1 MENKNEKN
9 DFKKELKD
17 RKKKGIIAY
26 IITISALIIF
36 TIVVWGIVNKQKNN
50 DTIENS
56 TETPT
61 EVSTIVQDI
70 VAIDD
75 NGDVVD
81 ATTGKKLSDE
91 DDPFNKANVMF
102 KEIPGL
108 VVGKTEPY
116 FYPMKVFVCTKCG
129 ELSPL
134 DKQIDE
140 EVSKLKEDGIIST
153 TSNGKVK
160 INEDKNTQTITV
172 TTNANTN
179 EVITAT
185 TESGQ
190 DVTNV
195 VKEQKNTQENTT
207 QTIAK
212 KTTESTTE
220 KTTQGTTEKTTQST
234 IEKTTESTTEKTTE
248 HTHKYTSTRVEATC
262 TQNGKITY
270 KCSCGDSYTETIKA
284 TGHKWG
290 STYTEVTDRQDPQ
303 GYYQEQLISNTGIN
317 LTTTYGIT
325 SYDEFASFI
334 DTLDDE
340 EYMRIG
346 DGFYTTTVWVQQ
358 SDGYEEITT
367 YHKCETCGQV
377 EVVSVE
383 KRTIN

>member
-1 MENKNEKN
+1 MENKNENN

-81 ATTGKKLSDE
+81 ATTGKKLS
-91 DDPFNKANVMF
+91 
-102 KEIPGL
+102 
-108 VVGKTEPY
+108 
-116 FYPMKVFVCTKCG
+116 
-129 ELSPL
+129 
-134 DKQIDE
+134 DE

-220 KTTQGTTEKTTQST
+220 KTTQSTTEKTTQGTTEKTTQST
-234 IEKTTESTTEKTTE
+234 TEKTTESTTEKTTE

-284 TGHKWG
+284 TGHQWG
-290 STYTEVTDRQDPQ
+290 SEYSEVTDRQEAQ
-303 GYYQEQLISNTGIN
+303 GYYEEQCISNSGVN
-317 LTTTYGIT
+317 LTTTYGIHT
-325 SYDEFASFI
+325 YDDYAAFI
-334 DTLDDE
+334 SSVDDE
-340 EYMRIG
+340 TYMALG
-346 DGFYTTTVWVQQ
+346 GGYYTITVWVQT
-358 SDGYEEITT
+358 SEGYEEITT
-367 YHKCETCGQV
+367 YHKCSKCGQT
-377 EVVSVE
+377 EVVSIT